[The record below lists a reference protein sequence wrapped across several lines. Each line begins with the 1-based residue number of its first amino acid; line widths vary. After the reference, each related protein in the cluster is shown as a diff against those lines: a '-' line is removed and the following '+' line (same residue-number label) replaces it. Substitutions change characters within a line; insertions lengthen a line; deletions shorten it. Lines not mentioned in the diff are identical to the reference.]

1 MILPK
6 NTEKLSPMMR
16 QYAEIKKNHPDEIL
30 FYRLGDFYEMFFDDA
45 ILASRELGLVLTG
58 RDCGLDE
65 RAPMC
70 GVPHHSSE
78 GYIAK
83 LIEKGFKVAVCEQ
96 VEDPALAKGI
106 VKRETLR
113 IITPGTVTENSM
125 LDEGINN
132 YICSMYK
139 SKNIYGLCFADIST
153 GSIHLTEIKGNT
165 EDVFSEFA
173 KFRPKE
179 VLLNKAAQSD
189 NKVVSFLNSS
199 QEHLIFNLYEEK
211 FLSKSFQAR
220 IDNLIKKNNNEFEI
234 EKKSAAYKA
243 LTALASYV
251 SETASFGNERLTSIS
266 YYKSNKY
273 MSMSLQCIR
282 NLEITETIRGREKRG
297 SLLWV
302 IDKTAT
308 SSGKR
313 LLRFFVDKPLTDPVE
328 INERLDAVEELVNNS
343 VNVSKIRSIL
353 SGVYDTERIM
363 TRVFYNSCTPRDI
376 ISLAQTAEK
385 LKELKNE
392 TDCFNTKLLNRLHRE
407 LDPLEDIKDYI
418 FSALVDDPPATARDG
433 GFIRKGYNSE
443 IDSLRELLE
452 HSKDYLAEMEN
463 SLRLETGIKTLKI
476 GFNKIFGYYIEVSR
490 LNSENLSD
498 RFVRKQT
505 LVNSE
510 RFITDELKQLENK
523 ILSADE
529 KISIIEK
536 ELFENIKEYLKNNL
550 NRIQKSSEVSSYLD
564 VLCSFSLLAL
574 ESSYVRPI
582 VDNSKEILIKG
593 GRHPM
598 VELFKGDELFIP
610 NDTYLDN
617 KYNIVNIITGPNMSG
632 KSTYMRQTA
641 LIVLLAQIGCYVP
654 ADEAKIGVVDSI
666 FTRIGASDNLFEGDS
681 TFMIEMK
688 EMAYI
693 FKNATKNSLIILDE
707 VGRGT
712 STYDGMS
719 IARAI
724 IEEIAKK
731 GGLRAKTM
739 FATHYHELTSM
750 DSEFDCIKNYNI
762 AAKKHGDDIIF
773 LRKIVHGPSDDSYGI
788 EVAALAGVPKQV
800 VERSKQLLIDM
811 EMKRGYSRPTFRK
824 NYSDEY
830 LSELAVKLGNID
842 LEKIT
847 PLEATTILI
856 ELVNSVN
863 ENELPEEGYGN

>member
-1 MILPK
+1 
-6 NTEKLSPMMR
+6 E
-16 QYAEIKKNHPDEIL
+16 
-30 FYRLGDFYEMFFDDA
+30 
-45 ILASRELGLVLTG
+45 
-58 RDCGLDE
+58 
-65 RAPMC
+65 
-70 GVPHHSSE
+70 
-78 GYIAK
+78 
-83 LIEKGFKVAVCEQ
+83 
-96 VEDPALAKGI
+96 
-106 VKRETLR
+106 
-113 IITPGTVTENSM
+113 
-125 LDEGINN
+125 
-132 YICSMYK
+132 
-139 SKNIYGLCFADIST
+139 
-153 GSIHLTEIKGNT
+153 
-165 EDVFSEFA
+165 
-173 KFRPKE
+173 
-179 VLLNKAAQSD
+179 
-189 NKVVSFLNSS
+189 
-199 QEHLIFNLYEEK
+199 
-211 FLSKSFQAR
+211 
-220 IDNLIKKNNNEFEI
+220 
-234 EKKSAAYKA
+234 
-243 LTALASYV
+243 
-251 SETASFGNERLTSIS
+251 
-266 YYKSNKY
+266 
-273 MSMSLQCIR
+273 
-282 NLEITETIRGREKRG
+282 
-297 SLLWV
+297 
-302 IDKTAT
+302 
-308 SSGKR
+308 
-313 LLRFFVDKPLTDPVE
+313 
-328 INERLDAVEELVNNS
+328 
-343 VNVSKIRSIL
+343 
-353 SGVYDTERIM
+353 
-363 TRVFYNSCTPRDI
+363 
-376 ISLAQTAEK
+376 
-385 LKELKNE
+385 ELKNE
-392 TDCFNTKLLNRLHRE
+392 TGCFETKLLNRLHRE
-407 LDPLEDIKDYI
+407 LDPLEDIKDFI

-452 HSKDYLAEMEN
+452 HSKDYLAEMES

-476 GFNKIFGYYIEVSR
+476 GYNKIFGYYIEVSR

-498 RFVRKQT
+498 RFIRKQT

-510 RFITDELKQLENK
+510 RFITDELKHLENK

-536 ELFENIKEYLKNNL
+536 ELFENIKDYLKNNL
-550 NRIQKSSEVSSYLD
+550 SRIQKSSEISSYLD

-574 ESSYVRPI
+574 ESSYVRPV

-681 TFMIEMK
+681 TFMVEMK

-750 DSEFDCIKNYNI
+750 DTEFDCIKNYNI

-800 VERSKQLLIDM
+800 VDRAKQLLIDM
-811 EMKRGYSRPTFRK
+811 EMKKGYSRPTFKK

-830 LSELAVKLGNID
+830 LSELAVKIGNID
-842 LEKIT
+842 PERIT

-863 ENELPEEGYGN
+863 ENELSGEDYGN